1 MSRLDLSTTIR
12 SDPQN
17 LEQQHIKRSTSN
29 VTYRNRKIKT
39 SLSSSSS
46 SKINMTDLLRKSV
59 LSSFMLSPP
68 QRQRRSSNHS
78 SYFKVVNLSPVVEEV
93 FGKRKPHHHNNN
105 KSSKK
110 SYNRN
115 QIVPPSSLSSSTEV
129 SCSSS
134 VCTTNTITTRE
145 EEEEEDDY
153 FYYQDVQQQCPVVPI
168 VAQKRHYDII
178 IVACGCFITPQLRFN
193 KMDGIKRCIA
203 GYTGGLVTDY
213 PVSRRNLQ
221 DHTMA
226 LFIEYNTHKVTLE
239 DILKMWHDN
248 DDPWNDDEAE
258 SWEERSALFTTS
270 DEQHEQCL
278 KFVKKLAK
286 TRPYDHLHV
295 QVQRT
300 TNRRPFYQAEEYL
313 QDYLVKQSHAARQ
326 QIEAYQQGIVE
337 SGLFTILE

>member
-1 MSRLDLSTTIR
+1 M
-12 SDPQN
+12 
-17 LEQQHIKRSTSN
+17 
-29 VTYRNRKIKT
+29 
-39 SLSSSSS
+39 
-46 SKINMTDLLRKSV
+46 
-59 LSSFMLSPP
+59 
-68 QRQRRSSNHS
+68 
-78 SYFKVVNLSPVVEEV
+78 NLSPVVEEE
-93 FGKRKPHHHNNN
+93 FGKHPHHHNHNTP
-105 KSSKK
+105 SKK
-110 SYNRN
+110 PYNPN
-115 QIVPPSSLSSSTEV
+115 QIPPSSSSLTEV

-153 FYYQDVQQQCPVVPI
+153 FYYHDVPQLLCPEVPI
-168 VAQKRHYDII
+168 VARKRHYDII

-193 KMDGIKRCIA
+193 KMNGIKRCIA
-203 GYTGGLVTDY
+203 GYTGGGSAVTDSSS
-213 PVSRRNLQ
+213 PVSRKNLQ

-239 DILKMWHDN
+239 EILNMWHDN

-258 SWEERSALFTTS
+258 SWEERSALYTTS
-270 DEQHEQCL
+270 EEQHQQCL
-278 KFVKKLAK
+278 KFVQKLAK

-300 TNRRPFYQAEEYL
+300 SKRRPFYQAEEYL

-326 QIEAYQQGIVE
+326 QIDAYQQGIVE